1 MSYLEDIKQY
11 ALSPDPANKNLALQ
25 LSKAAELNDKD
36 LQYACGNIL
45 DKVASVG
52 TPTEVRDHLDRMN
65 ERSPLLYNRMLSK
78 M

>member
-1 MSYLEDIKQY
+1 MSDIEKIKAL

-25 LSKAAELNDKD
+25 LSKAAELNNEQ

-45 DKVASVG
+45 DKVASLG
-52 TPTEVRDHLDRMN
+52 SPKEVRDELDRMN
-65 ERSPLLYNRMLSK
+65 ERSSYLYNRMLAK

>member
-1 MSYLEDIKQY
+1 MQHPE
-11 ALSPDPANKNLALQ
+11 N
-25 LSKAAELNDKD
+25 D

-52 TPTEVRDHLDRMN
+52 TPTEIRDELDRMN
-65 ERSPLLYNRMLSK
+65 ERSPYLYNRILAK

>member
-1 MSYLEDIKQY
+1 MSDIEKIKAL

-25 LSKAAELNDKD
+25 LSKAAELNNEQ

-45 DKVASVG
+45 DKVASLG
-52 TPTEVRDHLDRMN
+52 SPTEIRDELDRMN
-65 ERSPLLYNRMLSK
+65 ERSSYLYNRMLAK

>member
-52 TPTEVRDHLDRMN
+52 TPTEIRDELDRMN

>member
-1 MSYLEDIKQY
+1 MSDIEKIKAL
-11 ALSPDPANKNLALQ
+11 ALSADPANKNLALQ
-25 LSKAAELNDKD
+25 LSKAAELNDNE

-45 DKVASVG
+45 DKVPSLG

-65 ERSPLLYNRMLSK
+65 ERSSYLYNRMLAK